1 MAKLARKSWGF
12 EAAVD
17 EIIRACK
24 EESETGQEQVAC
36 EILSNHQLTD
46 GLLDKIITKIAQDF
60 GFSRPTVKKWASAR
74 KESEQDD
81 YEDKS
86 PKKGELSASDKL
98 WAEVFTGDGRKITYQ
113 EAVEVI
119 NRAATE
125 SDDEQVELI
134 AKKIIANTM
143 TNDGGYDLLVT
154 RISKNLGLS
163 RPLVKR
169 WVRMERQRESAEE
182 DESLSHAEIAEK
194 YIEENLSTD
203 CVGAE
208 GDLWEYNKNEG
219 IYEMLP
225 GEDTIIKIGND
236 YKGSNC
242 KVGGHYKNISEQIYL
257 RKKDDKFFSDS
268 KYGVATKSGFYLA
281 DMENKT
287 IKILPN
293 QKGNRVRW
301 KLPYDPAPASDP
313 IGPLWKGY
321 LQHAFAGGLADP
333 QVTLLQE
340 VMGAILLGFFVNH
353 QKAVL
358 LYGRGGNGK
367 SVVLDLLKS
376 FFPANVLAAVR
387 PEDFSDD
394 NKAAT
399 LAGAVANFA
408 GEIDSKKALPIDFK
422 EFIGAD
428 SEVTIRAIYKAPF
441 KLRCRCSHFLL
452 GNGFP
457 QTRDYSYGFFRRWLI
472 FNFKNGTPEK
482 EIERLGKKIANE
494 EGPQMLRWMMDG
506 AHRLLKND
514 GELTYSEEH
523 EKALKKW
530 KSSRDSVF
538 GFFNDDE
545 SVSYADK
552 ESLVPHKD
560 CYSEYKTWCTSE
572 GFKFVKYRDFLDRAR
587 SIVQADYRPGP
598 NDRRRYFRG
607 ISFLS
612 AKNDSSQK
620 TWY

>member
-1 MAKLARKSWGF
+1 MANMAKKIWGF
-12 EAAVD
+12 EESAA
-17 EIIRACK
+17 EIERAASWASEEDK
-24 EESETGQEQVAC
+24 ERIAC
-36 EILSNHQLTD
+36 EILGNHELTD
-46 GLLDKIITKIAQDF
+46 GLLDKIISLISKQL

-74 KESEQDD
+74 KEAEQDG
-81 YEDKS
+81 EQNNT
-86 PKKGELSASDKL
+86 PKKGDLSASDKL
-98 WAEVFTGDGRKITYQ
+98 WCEVFAGDGRKITYQ

-125 SDDEQVELI
+125 ADDEQVEMV
-134 AKKIIANTM
+134 AKKIISNTE

-169 WVRMERQRESAEE
+169 WVRIERQRTSVED

-194 YIEENLSTD
+194 YIEDNLSAD

-208 GDLWEYNKNEG
+208 GDLWEYNDGEG
-219 IYEMLP
+219 VYEMLP
-225 GEDTIIKIGND
+225 GEDTIIKIGNN

-257 RKKDDKFFSDS
+257 REKDDKFFSES

-281 DMENKT
+281 DMESKT

-293 QKGNRVRW
+293 QKENRVRW
-301 KLPYDPAPASDP
+301 KLPYDPAPVSDP
-313 IGPLWKGY
+313 IGPLLTGY
-321 LQHAFAGGLADP
+321 LQHAFAGGLEDP

-358 LYGRGGNGK
+358 AYGRGGNGK
-367 SVVLDLLKS
+367 SVLLDLLKS
-376 FFPANVLAAVR
+376 FFPANVIAAVR

-399 LAGAVANFA
+399 LAGAVVNLA
-408 GEIDSKKALPIDFK
+408 GEIDSKKSLPIDFK

-494 EGPQMLRWMMDG
+494 EGPQTLRWMMDG

-514 GELTYSEEH
+514 GKLTYSEEH

-545 SVSYADK
+545 SVSYEDK

-560 CYSEYKTWCTSE
+560 CYSEYKAWCTSE

-587 SIVQADYRPGP
+587 SIVHADYRPGP

-612 AKNDSSQK
+612 AKNDSSRK
-620 TWY
+620 SYF

>member
-1 MAKLARKSWGF
+1 MAKKAKTAWFYDDAVSEINRATR
-12 EAAVD
+12 EEDAA
-17 EIIRACK
+17 
-24 EESETGQEQVAC
+24 GQEAVARD
-36 EILSNHQLTD
+36 ILENHQMTSF
-46 GLLDKIITKIAQDF
+46 LLDKIISLISKEF
-60 GFSRPTVKKWASAR
+60 EVPRPTVKKMAAARRKNDEGKQEKVIEKGDISANDQLWNELLESDER
-74 KESEQDD
+74 K
-81 YEDKS
+81 
-86 PKKGELSASDKL
+86 L
-98 WAEVFTGDGRKITYQ
+98 TYQ

-119 NRAATE
+119 NRSATE
-125 SDDEQVELI
+125 ADDEQVELV
-134 AKKIIANTM
+134 AKKVIAQVL

-154 RISKNLGLS
+154 RISKKLGLS

-169 WVRMERQRESAEE
+169 WVRMQRQRESAAE

-194 YIEENLSTD
+194 YIEDNLSGD

-208 GDLWEYNKNEG
+208 GDLWEYNSDEG
-219 IYEMLP
+219 IYQSMP
-225 GEDTIIKIGND
+225 GEEIIIKIGND

-242 KVGGHYKNISEQIYL
+242 KVGGHYDRISGQIYL
-257 RKKDDKFFSDS
+257 RKKDENFFSEAR
-268 KYGVATKSGFYLA
+268 YGVSCKSGFYLA
-281 DMENKT
+281 DLDNKI
-287 IKILPN
+287 IKKLPN
-293 QKGNRVRW
+293 QKENRVRW
-301 KLPYDPAPASDP
+301 KLPFDPAPPSEP
-313 IGPLWKGY
+313 IGQLWGKY
-321 LQHAFAGGLADP
+321 LTHAFVGGLHDP
-333 QVTLLQE
+333 QVILLQE

-422 EFIGAD
+422 EFVGAD

-441 KLRCRCSHFLL
+441 KLRCRASHFLL

-472 FNFKNGTPEK
+472 FNFKNGIPEEK
-482 EIERLGKKIANE
+482 IERLGKKIAKE

-506 AHRLLKND
+506 AFRLLQND
-514 GELTYSEEH
+514 GKLTYSEEH
-523 EKALKKW
+523 EKAIKKW

-545 SVSYADK
+545 TVNRDNPEAII
-552 ESLVPHKD
+552 LHKD
-560 CYSEYKTWCTSE
+560 CYSEYKKWCFSE
-572 GFKFVKYRDFLDRAR
+572 GFEKVKYRDFLDRAR
-587 SIVQADYRPGP
+587 SIVQADYKPSKQ
-598 NDRRRYFRG
+598 NRRLHFRG
-607 ISFLS
+607 VSLLS
-612 AKNDSSQK
+612 AKEDNGYK
-620 TWY
+620 PWF